1 MFLEHARLVIERSL
15 RCGGFP
21 KVRLLFFKQLKF
33 FRRNALSRGDF
44 HSSRRVR
51 DCWHGSCF
59 TSLHVFASC
68 IRLALA
74 RSRRMAQ
81 AWTESDALLEIHFG
95 LKGETLDVDFGNV

>member
-33 FRRNALSRGDF
+33 FRRNALSRGAF
-44 HSSRRVR
+44 RSSRRVR

-59 TSLHVFASC
+59 NVPARIRVVHLLSARTFEKDGPGMDGKRRTSRNSLW
-68 IRLALA
+68 IK
-74 RSRRMAQ
+74 RRD
-81 AWTESDALLEIHFG
+81 S
-95 LKGETLDVDFGNV
+95 